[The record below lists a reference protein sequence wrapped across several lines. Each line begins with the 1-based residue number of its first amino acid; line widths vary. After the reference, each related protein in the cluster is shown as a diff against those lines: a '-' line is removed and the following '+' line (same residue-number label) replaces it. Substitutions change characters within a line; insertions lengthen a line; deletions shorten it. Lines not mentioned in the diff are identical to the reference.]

1 MRKLLVGMLILIILT
16 GCVSGQSPNEETQ
29 STGGTQS
36 AQACLQGP
44 FMRNLEEYE
53 EYVASF
59 TDQADFIHYD
69 MIKALGRFEGFS
81 DEGIHWGY
89 DEILPDQE
97 GRRNGK
103 CEVYSY
109 GLRTKEGKKI
119 VFLVYP
125 ATSVDVGEISMKTT
139 FSSPQDLRMNKNAD
153 GWYMNENI
161 MYCYDEGK
169 LKELRWRQD
178 ALGFRVSILGGADFS
193 EYQSEWDVLNRLFN
207 AETAQSAVE
216 EFSANVAVVR
226 QDKAA
231 KTE

>member
-1 MRKLLVGMLILIILT
+1 MRKLLVGMLVLIILT

-36 AQACLQGP
+36 AQACLRGP

-69 MIKALGRFEGFS
+69 MIKDLGSFESFV
-81 DEGIHWGY
+81 DQGIHWGY

-109 GLRTKEGKKI
+109 ALRTKEGQKI
-119 VFLVYP
+119 IFRVCPV
-125 ATSVDVGEISMKTT
+125 ASVDMG
-139 FSSPQDLRMNKNAD
+139 DN
-153 GWYMNENI
+153 
-161 MYCYDEGK
+161 
-169 LKELRWRQD
+169 
-178 ALGFRVSILGGADFS
+178 
-193 EYQSEWDVLNRLFN
+193 
-207 AETAQSAVE
+207 
-216 EFSANVAVVR
+216 
-226 QDKAA
+226 
-231 KTE
+231 